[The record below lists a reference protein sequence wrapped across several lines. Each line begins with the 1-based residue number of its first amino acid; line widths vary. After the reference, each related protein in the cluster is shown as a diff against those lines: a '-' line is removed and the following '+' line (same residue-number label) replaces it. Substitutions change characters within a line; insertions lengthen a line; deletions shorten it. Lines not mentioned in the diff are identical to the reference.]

1 VARVAFLRDSLARGH
16 GKAQFSQGDRVKKIC
31 RDPLIPVAGD
41 GDGADWGDAGALG
54 EAAVFPHYFKYLA
67 DPRQRS
73 KVPYPLD
80 EVLLLHLLSV
90 LAESEAITDV
100 ARFGE
105 KKPLRFAFRELGI
118 RLLDAAPGRCTIP
131 TRTVR

>member
-1 VARVAFLRDSLARGH
+1 MVMERTA
-16 GKAQFSQGDRVKKIC
+16 
-31 RDPLIPVAGD
+31 
-41 GDGADWGDAGALG
+41 GDAGALG
-54 EAAVFPHYFKYLA
+54 EAAVFPHYFKYLP

-105 KKPLRFAFRELGI
+105 KKLKLLRR
-118 RLLDAAPGRCTIP
+118 RKP
-131 TRTVR
+131 